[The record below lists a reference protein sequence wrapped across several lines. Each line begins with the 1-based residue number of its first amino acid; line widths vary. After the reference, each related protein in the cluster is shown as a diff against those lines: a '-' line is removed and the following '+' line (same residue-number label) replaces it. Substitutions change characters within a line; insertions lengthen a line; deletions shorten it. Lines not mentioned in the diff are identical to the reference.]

1 MKRYIKCAE
10 IPKSTLLQAIDFAEG
25 FKGSVVD
32 LENHTIMIPFYSSS
46 TESELMS
53 EGMLGRWFADNG
65 FDVSF
70 EKRDVEYTT
79 KGDFNARSMTRYRGR
94 TAYLRN
100 RLVMTATW

>member
-1 MKRYIKCAE
+1 
-10 IPKSTLLQAIDFAEG
+10 
-25 FKGSVVD
+25 
-32 LENHTIMIPFYSSS
+32 
-46 TESELMS
+46 
-53 EGMLGRWFADNG
+53 MLGRWFADNG

-79 KGDFNARSMTRYRGR
+79 KGDFNVRSMIRYRGR

>member
-1 MKRYIKCAE
+1 MKRYIRCTEVSQSILQQAAE
-10 IPKSTLLQAIDFAEG
+10 FAEG

-46 TESELMS
+46 TESDLMS

-70 EKRDVEYTT
+70 ERRDVEYTT
-79 KGDFNARSMTRYRGR
+79 KGDFNVRSMTKYKGK

>member
-32 LENHTIMIPFYSSS
+32 TENHIIMIPFYSSS

-79 KGDFNARSMTRYRGR
+79 KGDFNARSMIRYKGR